1 MPCSGRKGAPV
12 IRVSLREAESRLGR
26 LMQDAAAGEEV
37 IIAGTGGSSVR
48 LVPVPQEDR
57 GAPKRIGRGLDR
69 FIGTWTVAQEEE
81 VLNATAIFEQVDES
95 FWQ

>member
-1 MPCSGRKGAPV
+1 M
-12 IRVSLREAESRLGR
+12 IRVSLKEAEGRLGR

-48 LVPVPQEDR
+48 LVPVRQEGRD
-57 GAPKRIGRGLDR
+57 APKRVGGALDR
-69 FIGTWTVAQEEE
+69 FIGTWTAAQEEE
-81 VLNATAIFEQVDES
+81 ILNATAIFEQVDES